1 MCVATLSSNK
11 MRVLATQLER
21 VALNVQNG
29 AVNLRGERSRFSWC
43 LSCSS
48 SVWHRPAVRGDG
60 SAVPGLCQ
68 SLQRTCSAWQW
79 GRRRQRHGLHCST
92 LQHSHNKDG
101 LGKHDLCC
109 CCVLTT
115 VWRRG
120 PETASVRNLS
130 SCNCQ
135 SLSQRLCN

>member
-1 MCVATLSSNK
+1 M
-11 MRVLATQLER
+11 LATQPER

-29 AVNLRGERSRFSWC
+29 AVNLRGKRGPFSSS

-48 SVWHRPAVRGDG
+48 SVWHGPAVRGDG

-92 LQHSHNKDG
+92 LQHSQNKDL
-101 LGKHDLCC
+101 LGKQDLCC
-109 CCVLTT
+109 CCMLTA
-115 VWRRG
+115 VQRQG
-120 PETASVRNLS
+120 PETTCALRIFPHVTVSRFPRGFAVNRTTEL
-130 SCNCQ
+130 
-135 SLSQRLCN
+135 LIRH